1 MRLRE
6 GFVVA
11 GLALAALLTPALAD
25 GAKGGGVPTLKNAPG
40 TGFPDRMYILQLP
53 RKTPVEQ
60 AGVSVSENGDPV
72 VGLDLEAPG
81 GTASGAILLVDASK
95 SMTGKPIRSAM
106 AAGRAFM
113 VERKADL
120 PVAVVA
126 FNPEVNVLSDFS
138 TDKHQLAVAVGKA
151 PPLAYETHTYDA
163 LVKAAQMAKDQGL
176 ERTTVVLLSDG
187 QELESNASYEDALNA
202 LKEAN
207 VRVISVGLSSRFY
220 NSATLKRVAA
230 DTGGTYIE
238 VKNPNQLVP
247 IYASLSSQIS
257 NQYLVTYR
265 SLLPPQVKADV
276 RVTVKGF
283 PTATAHYVTPTLSF
297 SPSGTFDRTWLDK
310 VIESPYLMVF
320 VIVAVLALVAFAII
334 SALDVRSRS
343 MKRRMSHYV
352 NIPTEEEGRLRREE
366 VAAMLAERAERKFKS
381 YRWWQSFERD
391 VEIAGFE
398 SSAITMLGWCLI
410 GGIIASIVFALLLQS
425 LWGLL
430 VGLVAPG
437 IMRFIVSLRLS
448 RKRAAFGE
456 QLPDNIDVLAGA
468 LRAGHS
474 LVGAL
479 NVMVEGAAEPS
490 RDEFRRVM
498 QDEQLGVPIDE
509 AVTVMATRMAN
520 EDLEQVAL
528 VTRLSRE
535 AGGNTAEVLD
545 RVVDNIRGKMEL
557 RRLVKVLTAQ
567 GRMARWILTVLP
579 VALAGWILVINPDWL
594 DPLFH
599 DRLGNVALVMW
610 VVMLLIGSYILKK
623 ITEIVV

>member
-1 MRLRE
+1 VKLRA
-6 GFVVA
+6 GLVVA
-11 GLALAALLTPALAD
+11 GVALAALLTPAF
-25 GAKGGGVPTLKNAPG
+25 GAGANRTPTLKNAPG
-40 TGFPDRMYILQLP
+40 TGFPDRDYFLQFPSKVQL
-53 RKTPVEQ
+53 TP
-60 AGVSVSENGDPV
+60 GTVSVNENGNPV
-72 VGLDLEAPG
+72 IGLSIEAPG

-95 SMTGKPIRSAM
+95 SMTGKPIKNAT

-113 VERKADL
+113 VERNPEL

-126 FNPEVNVLSDFS
+126 FNPEVNVLTDFS
-138 TDKHQLAVAVGKA
+138 TDKHVLAVSVAKA
-151 PPLAYETHTYDA
+151 PPLSYETHTYDA
-163 LVKAAQMAKDQGL
+163 LKKAAQMAKDQGL

-187 QELESNASYEDALNA
+187 QELGSHASYDDALNA
-202 LKEAN
+202 LRDAN

-220 NSATLKRVAA
+220 NSATLRNVAR
-230 DTGGTYIE
+230 DTGGSYIE
-238 VKNPNQLVP
+238 VKNSNQLIP
-247 IYASLSSQIS
+247 IYKSLSNQIS
-257 NQYLVTYR
+257 NLYVVTYR
-265 SLLPPQVKADV
+265 SLLAPQVKAK
-276 RVTVKGF
+276 VTVAVKGF
-283 PTATAHYVTPTLSF
+283 PAATARYTTPALSVE
-297 SPSGTFDRTWLDK
+297 PGGTFSRTWLDK

-320 VIVAVLALVAFAII
+320 VVVAVLALLAFAMI

-343 MKRRMSHYV
+343 MKRRMAHYV

-366 VAAMLAERAERKFKS
+366 VASMLAERAERKFKS

-398 SSAITMLGWCLI
+398 ASPITMLGWTLI
-410 GGIIASIVFALLLQS
+410 GGILGSIVFAILSQS

-430 VGLVAPG
+430 VGFVAPVV
-437 IMRFIVSLRLS
+437 MRFVVSVKLA
-448 RKRAAFGE
+448 RKRAEFGE

-474 LVGAL
+474 LVGAM
-479 NVMVEGAAEPS
+479 NVMVDGAAEPS

-509 AVTVMATRMAN
+509 AIMVMATRMAN
-520 EDLEQVAL
+520 EDVEQVAL

-545 RVVDNIRGKMEL
+545 RVVENIRGKMEL

-567 GRMARWILTVLP
+567 GRMARWILTALP
-579 VALAGWILVINPDWL
+579 IVLAGWILVINASWL
-594 DPLFH
+594 DPLF
-599 DRLGNVALVMW
+599 DTTLGNVALVMW

-623 ITEIVV
+623 ITDIVV